1 VKSAEEAYYVKN
13 KAYGDATALTTAPN
27 KLLGATPSLVAITVT
42 GGGSGYTLAWAGACT
57 SASGLPA
64 TP

>member
-1 VKSAEEAYYVKN
+1 VKN
-13 KAYGDATALTTAPN
+13 RAYGDATALTTAPN

>member
-1 VKSAEEAYYVKN
+1 MYS
-13 KAYGDATALTTAPN
+13 GCGGATAVGAAPGR
-27 KLLGATPSLVAITVT
+27 LLGATPSLVAITVT